1 VGRIDARSET
11 LAEES
16 WGERVTNSA
25 IESHVYAWVASATP
39 PKGSESRLTV
49 TVTQAAV
56 MLGISRTSAYE
67 RVRRGEIPTV
77 RLGRRLLVPRGPAA
91 GDAGR

>member
-1 VGRIDARSET
+1 M
-11 LAEES
+11 
-16 WGERVTNSA
+16 
-25 IESHVYAWVASATP
+25 
-39 PKGSESRLTV
+39 GSERDAAERFGIERLTV

-77 RLGRRLLVPRGPAA
+77 RLGRRLLVPKARLLAMLEGAPSANSPTQDEAA
-91 GDAGR
+91 

>member
-1 VGRIDARSET
+1 MGRERDDAGRFGVE
-11 LAEES
+11 
-16 WGERVTNSA
+16 
-25 IESHVYAWVASATP
+25 
-39 PKGSESRLTV
+39 RLTV

-77 RLGRRLLVPRGPAA
+77 RLGRRLLVPKARLLAILDCDWPGSSTTEDEAA
-91 GDAGR
+91 

>member
-1 VGRIDARSET
+1 MLHSRTGRR
-11 LAEES
+11 
-16 WGERVTNSA
+16 GMSA
-25 IESHVYAWVASATP
+25 VE
-39 PKGSESRLTV
+39 RLTV

-77 RLGRRLLVPRGPAA
+77 RLGRRLLVPRARLLAMLDGEPPAA
-91 GDAGR
+91 SMTENEAA

>member
-1 VGRIDARSET
+1 MGREPDEADM
-11 LAEES
+11 
-16 WGERVTNSA
+16 SA
-25 IESHVYAWVASATP
+25 VE
-39 PKGSESRLTV
+39 RLTV

-77 RLGRRLLVPRGPAA
+77 RLGRRLLVPKARLLAMLDGEPPAA
-91 GDAGR
+91 SMTANEAA

>member
-1 VGRIDARSET
+1 MGHEPDEAGT
-11 LAEES
+11 
-16 WGERVTNSA
+16 SA
-25 IESHVYAWVASATP
+25 VE
-39 PKGSESRLTV
+39 RLTV

-77 RLGRRLLVPRGPAA
+77 RLGRRLLVPKARLLAMLDGDSADSATTEEEAA
-91 GDAGR
+91 